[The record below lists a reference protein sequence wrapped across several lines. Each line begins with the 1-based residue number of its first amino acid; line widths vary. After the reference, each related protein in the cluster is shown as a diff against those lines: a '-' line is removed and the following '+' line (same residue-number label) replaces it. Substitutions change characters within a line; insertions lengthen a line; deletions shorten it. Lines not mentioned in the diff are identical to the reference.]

1 MSFII
6 KIKKFIYFLFLFW
19 IFCYFMLNVIFLFAP
34 GKSFY
39 NNKKLVK
46 YYFSF
51 GLYPKHEN
59 LILNFSGICS
69 KIFKYKKNSN
79 RDLIIFSYK
88 YEFKYKYRNIKNL
101 VLNILDSIKKSMPNV
116 KIICFIPKNSKYSL
130 IKNILKKYNVNTI
143 LFEKYKEM
151 HIVNSRFFLSLEYLT
166 KNKEKFDR
174 ILLCDLNDVFILNDI
189 FSTFNQS
196 QIIINKECFD
206 FDNKFCDYFNAT
218 SPVKWLN
225 EFYKENK
232 FLYDFIYNLKSPIL
246 NAGVIMGGIEKI
258 ISFLTILTS
267 NMDKKKTNKFGYDEM
282 LLNQLYYYDKKFNDL
297 GFIIEGCGQKI
308 CFKTESIVYDVNS
321 KIVRFKENGCSPVV
335 IHKHFPIFW
344 NYGSLGI
351 NVNNVNNN
359 INNIN
364 NDIINNDNNDNNNF
378 NNKNS
383 DL

>member
-1 MSFII
+1 MSLII

-19 IFCYFMLNVIFLFAP
+19 IFCYCMLNVIFLFAP
-34 GKSFY
+34 GEVFY

-46 YYFSF
+46 YYYSI
-51 GLYPKHEN
+51 GLYPKYEN
-59 LILNFSGICS
+59 LILNFSGKCS
-69 KIFKYKKNSN
+69 EIFKYKKNSN

-101 VLNILDSIKKSMPNV
+101 VINILDSIKKSMPNV
-116 KIICFIPKNSKYSL
+116 KIICFIPKNTKYSL
-130 IKNILKKYNVNTI
+130 ILNILKKSNVETI

-189 FSTFNQS
+189 FSTFNES
-196 QIIINKECFD
+196 QFVINKECFD
-206 FDNKFCDYFNAT
+206 YDNKICDFFNAT
-218 SPVKWLN
+218 SPTKWLN

-232 FLYDFIYNLKSPIL
+232 TLYNYIHNLKSPIL

-267 NMDKKKTNKFGYDEM
+267 NMDRNKTDKFGYDEM
-282 LLNQLYYYDKKFNDL
+282 VLNQLYYYDKKFDDL
-297 GFIIEGCGQKI
+297 KFIIEGCGQKI
-308 CFKTESIVYDVNS
+308 CFKPESIVYDINS
-321 KIVRFKENGCSPVV
+321 KIVRFIESECSPVI
-335 IHKHFPIFW
+335 IHKHYPIFW
-344 NYGSLGI
+344 NYGSLG
-351 NVNNVNNN
+351 NNNN
-359 INNIN
+359 ININ
-364 NDIINNDNNDNNNF
+364 KYNKYNNNNKNF
-378 NNKNS
+378 SNKNS